1 MSPFARISPR
11 ARTRA
16 LGMAAVAGTLAL
28 TPLSAPAADPGHAP
42 GGTDRSATAA
52 QSAQGTQAADC
63 ADTTTTAAADGHGH
77 GHATEA
83 APNARAYG
91 EEGVAHEPNAV
102 SDREARGMEADLR
115 DRLDRLRAA
124 GKLQLPSSADVTI
137 PVYFHVVHDGATG
150 KVDEAAIAAQID
162 VLNAAYAG
170 EGEGN
175 NASPYQF
182 ELAGTTYT
190 DNADWYN
197 GLAPGSSAETAMKSS
212 LREGGADALN
222 FYTAN
227 LGQSLLGWATFP
239 SSYESYPEDD
249 GVVVLDTSLPGGSAE
264 NYNEGD
270 TGTHEV
276 GHWMGLYHTFQGG
289 CAEPGDEVDDTPAE
303 SEPASGCPEGADTC
317 PAEGTDPIHNFMDYS
332 YDACMTQFTAGQ
344 VTRMNEA
351 WQAYRAG

>member
-1 MSPFARISPR
+1 MRPFARISPR
-11 ARTRA
+11 ARTRV

-28 TPLSAPAADPGHAP
+28 TPLSAPAANAGPAP
-42 GGTDRSATAA
+42 ESSGRSVAA
-52 QSAQGTQAADC
+52 QGAECADGTADPYNHSHGHDAAQQAA
-63 ADTTTTAAADGHGH
+63 AS
-77 GHATEA
+77 
-83 APNARAYG
+83 NARVARAHG
-91 EEGVAHEPNAV
+91 DEGVAHEPNAV
-102 SDREARGMEADLR
+102 SERQAQAMEADLR
-115 DRLDRLRAA
+115 ERLDRLRAA
-124 GKLQLPSSADVTI
+124 GKLDKPTAAPVTI

-150 KVDEAAIAAQID
+150 KVDADAINAQVD

-170 EGEGN
+170 EGDGN
-175 NASPYQF
+175 NPSPYQF

-190 DNADWYN
+190 DNAGWYN
-197 GLAPGSSAETAMKSS
+197 GLTPGSSAESAMKSS

-239 SSYESYPEDD
+239 SSYDTNPEDD
-249 GVVVLDTSLPGGSAE
+249 GVVVLDASLPGGSAG

-289 CAEPGDEVDDTPAE
+289 CSAQGDQVDDTPAE
-303 SEPASGCPEGADTC
+303 REPASGCPEGADTC
-317 PAEGTDPIHNFMDYS
+317 PAEGVDPIHNFMDYS

-344 VTRMNEA
+344 VVRMNEA
-351 WQAYRAG
+351 WEAYRAN